1 MVLSSARLVRTTVG
15 KPGPACRGSTDPEET
30 FVKSNVST
38 ARLPTLFVA
47 AALCLAGTI
56 AHAQTIER
64 ARMTDNDLSCQQ
76 IYNETV
82 QMDAVISR
90 VSQPVA
96 PVAVAAD
103 TSANVGAQVAGAVAQ
118 TAIAQ
123 GAVRSGFGG
132 FGGLGGFGGG
142 SLLGGLLGGA
152 AQQAATTN
160 AQQQAMAQQQ
170 NNLQA
175 QQGAV
180 MAQQAQ
186 GRKEHLTT
194 LFLSRGCKLGD
205 MQR

>member
-1 MVLSSARLVRTTVG
+1 M
-15 KPGPACRGSTDPEET
+15 
-30 FVKSNVST
+30 KSNVST

-118 TAIAQ
+118 MAIAQ

-132 FGGLGGFGGG
+132 FGGLGGLGGLGGFGGG